1 MKIEDIYNRE
11 LEFLKDGIK
20 NGKNPYHAFTLSTIN
35 NRCPESRTVVLRGFK
50 TNPLTFF
57 FNADYRSPKIQELKA
72 NKYCSA
78 LFYNQERR
86 IQLRFKC
93 EAFLHYQN
101 DMSAKIWDNTALQ
114 SRKCY
119 MGPYS
124 PSKPLDEWHPN
135 IPLEY
140 LKKDPSEEH
149 SKDGYINFIHIELKV
164 SEIDV
169 LELHHDG
176 HIRFTTKNGKDL
188 YYIAP

>member
-1 MKIEDIYNRE
+1 M
-11 LEFLKDGIK
+11 
-20 NGKNPYHAFTLSTIN
+20 
-35 NRCPESRTVVLRGFK
+35 
-50 TNPLTFF
+50 
-57 FNADYRSPKIQELKA
+57 
-72 NKYCSA
+72 
-78 LFYNQERR
+78 
-86 IQLRFKC
+86 RFKC